1 MRMSNCNF
9 CLLVLLIA
17 NIVICIVT
25 FQITQLNSTKI
36 QEIQFNESENTTVN
50 DQTDRNSQ
58 NTAKFADD
66 TQSTEQKSHT
76 NFTTPDIYVITPTY
90 EHWAELAELTRVLQA
105 FRLSSVKIMWLLIED
120 RENGNSQKI
129 SNFRQEVQTTAENIH
144 VVLLNAKTP
153 NGTKHRGVMQRNTA
167 LDYLG
172 SLETLEMNVS
182 APVYSVMKIGLSSV
196 FLDILIFIGGHQ
208 VRLDNFDLFL
218 PERPQVYCLL
228 KTSLCLFYQCPTFSC
243 ISPMT
248 TTRTIHYFYKN

>member
-36 QEIQFNESENTTVN
+36 QEIQFYEPENTTVN

-58 NTAKFADD
+58 NTAKTADD
-66 TQSTEQKSHT
+66 IQSTEKKSHT

-90 EHWAELAELTRVLQA
+90 EHWAERAELTRVLQA
-105 FRLSSVKIMWLLIED
+105 FRLSSVKILWLLIED

-196 FLDILIFIGGHQ
+196 F
-208 VRLDNFDLFL
+208 
-218 PERPQVYCLL
+218 
-228 KTSLCLFYQCPTFSC
+228 
-243 ISPMT
+243 
-248 TTRTIHYFYKN
+248 